1 MVSAI
6 GTTGTGL
13 LQNDACWRSLERL
26 PPGGLHSS
34 HYARLDV
41 DDRVGVLADL
51 AVRLASQHVSVA
63 RLVQHQGDGHGT
75 LHVLTHESPAGRL
88 EAALDE
94 IAGLPETRA
103 ARTSLPVISDRGVA
117 GLGWA

>member
-13 LQNDACWRSLERL
+13 CQTDACWRSLERL
-26 PPGGLHSS
+26 PPGELRSPHDV
-34 HYARLDV
+34 RLDV
-41 DDRVGVLADL
+41 DVLAGL
-51 AVRLASQHVSVA
+51 ALRLAAEHVSAA
-63 RLVQHQGDGHGT
+63 RLVQHQGDGHAT
-75 LHVLTHESPAGRL
+75 LHVLTYESPAGRL

-103 ARTSLPVISDRGVA
+103 ARTSLPVISDRGVP